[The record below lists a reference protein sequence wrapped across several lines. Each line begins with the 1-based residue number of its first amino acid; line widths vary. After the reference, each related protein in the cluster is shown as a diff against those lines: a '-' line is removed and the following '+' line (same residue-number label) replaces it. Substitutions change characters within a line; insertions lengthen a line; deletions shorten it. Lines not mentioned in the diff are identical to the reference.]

1 MDNYLH
7 AMLFAEDLVSYV
19 LRKHGVEW
27 EARNASTANHP
38 LTNQSLRDRNRFRS
52 EIGEAVF
59 EISSENYQV
68 IRESFHK
75 MFQKEE
81 ISVDEFRYELT
92 ITCIMYLKKG
102 YNEYY
107 YLNLC
112 ALFIGVV
119 RFYFIINFDFGSEL
133 ASCVA
138 QVLAYLV
145 NLSIYKNM
153 FDPFDDWFRLALA
166 SQCIRRKIAKD
177 KRKNTTMDNHSEP
190 VVQKNAL

>member
-1 MDNYLH
+1 
-7 AMLFAEDLVSYV
+7 MLFSEDLVSYV
-19 LRKHGVEW
+19 LRKHGVVW
-27 EARNASTANHP
+27 EARNASTENHP
-38 LTNQSLRDRNRFRS
+38 LTSQSLRDRNRFRP

-59 EISSENYQV
+59 EISNEKYQV
-68 IRESFHK
+68 IEKSFDK
-75 MFQKEE
+75 MLQKEE

-119 RFYFIINFDFGSEL
+119 RFYFKIDFDFGSEL
-133 ASCVA
+133 ATCVA

-153 FDPFDDWFRLALA
+153 FDPFKDWFRLVLA
-166 SQCIRRKIAKD
+166 SQCIRRKIAKN
-177 KRKNTTMDNHSEP
+177 KRKNTTMNNHSEP
-190 VVQKNAL
+190 VVQETAF